1 MLVGNFTTATAT
13 YALENATD
21 ATATLTGDK
30 AFFIKKQSTGEV
42 QIVFMPE
49 EEGTYTATLTIT
61 SGSISESID
70 FSASAII
77 KTTAVD
83 EVSSVCIYAKNGTIY
98 CDEAFT
104 IYNLAGVNVT
114 HLNGYLQ
121 GVYIVRTNQ
130 ANQQVSVW

>member
-13 YALENATD
+13 YTLENATE
-21 ATATLTGDK
+21 ATATLTGDNV
-30 AFFIKKQSTGEV
+30 FIIKKQSTGEV

-49 EEGTYTATLTIT
+49 EEGTYTGTLTIT
-61 SGSISESID
+61 SGSISENID

-83 EVSSVCIYAKNGTIY
+83 EVTMPCIYTKDGTIY
-98 CDEAFT
+98 CDEEFAV
-104 IYNLAGVNVT
+104 YNLAGINVT

-121 GVYIVRTNQ
+121 GIYIVKTS
-130 ANQQVSVW
+130 QVSQLVSVR